1 MYGAWIP
8 AMNPG
13 DFISV
18 YNSWYNRKILGAYS
32 YKIVAWEEKV
42 DSREDFS
49 QYDLV
54 PTPSP
59 TLISTATPTVTP
71 TPTVTAT
78 STVTPTPTV
87 TAVPTVTP
95 TITSTVTPTVMPS
108 NMPTE
113 VPVVTSNTQK
123 TVKGVKAKCMNN
135 NKIKLSWKLLKGVD
149 KYEIFRSAKV
159 EGKYKSIGKTT
170 GRIKTYIDASV
181 RKGKRY
187 FYKII
192 PVVNLKT
199 GKEKTAKIVSAKT
212 FSYNQPKL
220 FVTKKKT
227 YAGERYL
234 EICFQKYGGK
244 YAEIYTGKDKKYTKL
259 NFKKRTIKKNRGRYR
274 FRYISSGYMVYIKAR
289 TYTGKQKRSPWSK
302 IYKIKL

>member
-1 MYGAWIP
+1 M
-8 AMNPG
+8 
-13 DFISV
+13 
-18 YNSWYNRKILGAYS
+18 
-32 YKIVAWEEKV
+32 
-42 DSREDFS
+42 
-49 QYDLV
+49 
-54 PTPSP
+54 
-59 TLISTATPTVTP
+59 
-71 TPTVTAT
+71 
-78 STVTPTPTV
+78 
-87 TAVPTVTP
+87 
-95 TITSTVTPTVMPS
+95 
-108 NMPTE
+108 
-113 VPVVTSNTQK
+113 
-123 TVKGVKAKCMNN
+123 
-135 NKIKLSWKLLKGVD
+135 
-149 KYEIFRSAKV
+149 
-159 EGKYKSIGKTT
+159 
-170 GRIKTYIDASV
+170 
-181 RKGKRY
+181 
-187 FYKII
+187 
-192 PVVNLKT
+192 KT